1 MTKKCY
7 FCIAINEMIHTNDMK
22 KYFILLALISLPSS
36 LLSQQLEGNYK
47 EKSDSLSF
55 SRGKVSFSLSG
66 FGALVTRIIG
76 EGSYELVGDY
86 LLIDTHEYP
95 GEKSAVQILD
105 GVSRDSVTVKVLGP
119 NNYPLQGALLEY
131 MSESGKVIRSDISNE
146 LGESQLP
153 RDRKI
158 RKIRVSNLGYDEI
171 RFDVTEGND
180 FRVTLAKDN
189 VIENQTVVL
198 KISREDEETLSI
210 LLLTDNFDP
219 GKEKMKALEK
229 LYEKARKSN
238 LLAKRLKK
246 EYIPTYHYQGR

>member
-22 KYFILLALISLPSS
+22 KYFILLALISLSSS

-119 NNYPLQGALLEY
+119 NTNAYR
-131 MSESGKVIRSDISNE
+131 VNI
-146 LGESQLP
+146 
-153 RDRKI
+153 DRFI
-158 RKIRVSNLGYDEI
+158 P
-171 RFDVTEGND
+171 
-180 FRVTLAKDN
+180 AKH
-189 VIENQTVVL
+189 I
-198 KISREDEETLSI
+198 
-210 LLLTDNFDP
+210 
-219 GKEKMKALEK
+219 
-229 LYEKARKSN
+229 
-238 LLAKRLKK
+238 
-246 EYIPTYHYQGR
+246 

>member
-1 MTKKCY
+1 
-7 FCIAINEMIHTNDMK
+7 MIHTNDMK
-22 KYFILLALISLPSS
+22 KYFILLALISLSSS

-131 MSESGKVIRSDISNE
+131 MSESGNLIIRCPYLHFNISDTVCQPA
-146 LGESQLP
+146 GSQVFHKHLNP
-153 RDRKI
+153 SHLHERLND
-158 RKIRVSNLGYDEI
+158 GYI
-171 RFDVTEGND
+171 G
-180 FRVTLAKDN
+180 
-189 VIENQTVVL
+189 
-198 KISREDEETLSI
+198 
-210 LLLTDNFDP
+210 
-219 GKEKMKALEK
+219 GK
-229 LYEKARKSN
+229 RKSFN
-238 LLAKRLKK
+238 GNKLFFHKAGLCLVDFKNSLFFDDMNQKL
-246 EYIPTYHYQGR
+246 HFLM